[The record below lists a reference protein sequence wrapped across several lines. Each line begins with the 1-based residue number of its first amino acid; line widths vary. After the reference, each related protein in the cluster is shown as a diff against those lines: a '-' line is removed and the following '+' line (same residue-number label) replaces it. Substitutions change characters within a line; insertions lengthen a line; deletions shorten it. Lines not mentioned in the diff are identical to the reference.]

1 MQAPAPSLQPPRNA
15 PFIEMSS
22 RKNPRIAHPPKT
34 SAPALAATRLNELT
48 RVIERS
54 NYRSGTNRTGADH
67 VQTGTENGFELG
79 P

>member
-1 MQAPAPSLQPPRNA
+1 
-15 PFIEMSS
+15 MSS

-34 SAPALAATRLNELT
+34 SAPAPAAIRLNELT

-67 VQTGTENGFELG
+67 VQTGPRMGLSWGPELS
-79 P
+79 

>member
-1 MQAPAPSLQPPRNA
+1 MQALAPALQPPRNV

-34 SAPALAATRLNELT
+34 SAPALATTRLNELT
-48 RVIERS
+48 RVIELS
-54 NYRSGTNRTGADH
+54 NYRSGTNRIGADH
-67 VQTGTENGFELG
+67 VQTGTEDGFDLG

>member
-1 MQAPAPSLQPPRNA
+1 
-15 PFIEMSS
+15 MSS

-34 SAPALAATRLNELT
+34 SAPAPAAIRLNELT

>member
-1 MQAPAPSLQPPRNA
+1 
-15 PFIEMSS
+15 MSS
-22 RKNPRIAHPPKT
+22 RKNRRIAHLPKT
-34 SAPALAATRLNELT
+34 SAPALAATRLDELT